1 MNIRREDVLR
11 YLGWRGQE
19 IDEALNR
26 RIEEA
31 IALCEKAAKPRSV
44 KRVFPL
50 ERGGEGI
57 ALGGSLL
64 VLTGASIEKFL
75 RGLSSAAL
83 FAATLGQEM
92 DLLLRRLSI
101 TDVTAAALA
110 DAAATA
116 LIEATCDEVEA
127 AIYRENAQE
136 KSCVGH
142 RFSPGYGDLP
152 LALQPPILAA
162 LNAERTIGLTC
173 TPQFLMIPGKSVTAV
188 VGLGDSSG
196 GVGERCDL
204 CDRGESCPYR
214 NSKEGTP

>member
-1 MNIRREDVLR
+1 VSIRREEVLR

-26 RIEEA
+26 RIEKA

-44 KRVFPL
+44 RRVFPL

-64 VLTGASIEKFL
+64 VLTGASIETFL
-75 RGLSSAAL
+75 QGAPAAAL
-83 FAATLGQEM
+83 FAATLGQEL
-92 DLLLRRLSI
+92 DLLLRRLSF
-101 TDVTAAALA
+101 TDIPLAALT

-127 AIYRENAQE
+127 AIYREAAQG
-136 KSCVGH
+136 KSRVGH

-152 LALQPPILAA
+152 LALQPRLLAA
-162 LNAERTIGLTC
+162 LNAERAIGLTC
-173 TPQFLMIPGKSVTAV
+173 TPDFLMIPGKSVTAV

-196 GVGERCDL
+196 GQGENCDL
-204 CDRGESCPYR
+204 CDRGADCSYR